1 MFFESFDESDCD
13 VKPLRAGRNAL
24 CSHFLCLPLL
34 RGALFHG
41 LVALGGTN
49 PVSQFQWDGECAQVP
64 ESRAVF
70 SWKPSGIPSENTMLL
85 LLLFAV
91 SSCSPFCVSS
101 VHWDSAMLPT

>member
-1 MFFESFDESDCD
+1 MQNKEQKSKAMVLFFSPSMHMFFECFDESDCD

-49 PVSQFQWDGECAQVP
+49 PVSQFQ
-64 ESRAVF
+64 
-70 SWKPSGIPSENTMLL
+70 
-85 LLLFAV
+85 
-91 SSCSPFCVSS
+91 
-101 VHWDSAMLPT
+101 